1 MSYQKQGNQENKV
14 ENFDAAYNKM
24 MEFGREKQLNSQM
37 EKIELAYVRVV
48 EKYGEYGDCKS
59 FVEYL
64 RTIEKI
70 FTEAK
75 FRNWDA
81 DRSKDELIR
90 SKIKIMASISPV
102 GEDTLVSI
110 YEDFKK
116 AGTDIEKI
124 YNVINDLLEKYQEDE
139 ECKEFILYVQYLF
152 INFQNAQRDV
162 VGIEILKE
170 RLIKARM
177 EVLASD
183 GDPDLMTLESIYKE
197 FNDLMGRVV

>member
-1 MSYQKQGNQENKV
+1 MNNQDQKEN
-14 ENFDAAYNKM
+14 EIESFDAAYKKM
-24 MEFGREKQLNSQM
+24 MEFGREKQLNSQI
-37 EKIELAYVRVV
+37 ERIELAYVRVV

-64 RTIEKI
+64 RTIEKV

-81 DRSKDELIR
+81 EKSKDELIK
-90 SKIKIMASISPV
+90 SKIKIMASMSPV

-110 YEDFKK
+110 YDDFKK
-116 AGTDIEKI
+116 AGSDIDKI
-124 YNVINDLLEKYQEDE
+124 YNIINNLLEKYQNDV

-152 INFQNAQRDV
+152 ISFQDAQRDAMDMNN
-162 VGIEILKE
+162 LKE

-183 GDPDLMTLESIYKE
+183 GNPDLMTLENIYKE
-197 FNDLMGRVV
+197 FIALMKV